1 MPLSGVIA
9 NTVAVIVGAII
20 GTLIKKGIPDRVNT
34 TILQGLA
41 LAVIVTGMIE
51 GVKTQNLIV
60 VFISLVLGG
69 IIGEIIDI
77 EKRLNGIG
85 EYLKS
90 KFNDKGGNI
99 SQAFVTSSLLFCVG
113 AMAIMGALQSG
124 LQNDHSTLFAKSLL
138 DFVVSIIFGS
148 TMGIGVALSGVAV
161 FIYQGAITLLAA
173 FVKSLLADPV
183 IREMSSIG
191 GILIIGIAFN
201 MLGMTKLRLGNLL
214 PAVFIPV
221 IIYLIYPF
229 A

>member
-1 MPLSGVIA
+1 MPLTGSIVNA
-9 NTVAVIVGAII
+9 VAIFVGAII
-20 GTLIKKGIPDRVNT
+20 GTLIKKGIPDRVNK

-41 LAVIVTGMIE
+41 LAVVVTGIME
-51 GVKTQNLIV
+51 GIKTQHLIV
-60 VFISLVLGG
+60 VFVSLVLGG
-69 IIGEIIDI
+69 IIGEVIDI
-77 EKRLNGIG
+77 EKRLNGLG
-85 EYLKS
+85 DYFNE
-90 KFNDKGGNI
+90 KFKDGGGNI

-124 LQNDHSTLFAKSLL
+124 LQNDHTTLFAKSLL

-148 TMGIGVALSGVAV
+148 TMGIGVILSGVAV
-161 FIYQGAITLLAA
+161 FIYQGAITLLAV
-173 FVKSLLADPV
+173 FVRSLLADPV

-214 PAVFIPV
+214 PAVLIPI

>member
-1 MPLSGVIA
+1 MPLTGSIVNA
-9 NTVAVIVGAII
+9 VAIFVGAII
-20 GTLIKKGIPDRVNT
+20 GTLIKKGIPDRVNK

-41 LAVIVTGMIE
+41 LAVVVTGIME
-51 GVKTQNLIV
+51 GIKTQNLIV
-60 VFISLVLGG
+60 VFVSLVLGG
-69 IIGEIIDI
+69 IIGEVIDI
-77 EKRLNGIG
+77 EKRLNGLG
-85 EYLKS
+85 DYFNE
-90 KFNDKGGNI
+90 KFKDGGGNI

-124 LQNDHSTLFAKSLL
+124 LQNDHTTLFAKSLL

-148 TMGIGVALSGVAV
+148 TMGIGVILSGVAV
-161 FIYQGAITLLAA
+161 FIYQGAITLLAV
-173 FVKSLLADPV
+173 FVRSLLADPV

-214 PAVFIPV
+214 PAVLIPI